1 MQNSP
6 WFVVPLPTTTI
17 ITEYL
22 WDSPSG
28 NRSVEQQ
35 DRGHLVAGQ
44 LGVGQLASVDGD
56 YGCLASIHGSL
67 GERETFR
74 CKIN

>member
-6 WFVVPLPTTTI
+6 LFVVPLPTTTTTTTI
-17 ITEYL
+17 LTKYL
-22 WDSPSG
+22 WDLPSG

-67 GERETFR
+67 EE
-74 CKIN
+74 